1 MNRKTAT
8 FIRPFYSSVMI
19 VIPYYD
25 THVTML
31 KRNQF
36 RNLFT
41 QLVCMQ
47 IGQKIAKIP
56 RQNGLTI

>member
-1 MNRKTAT
+1 MNRKIAT

-41 QLVCMQ
+41 QLFCTQ
-47 IGQKIAKIP
+47 IGQKIA
-56 RQNGLTI
+56 